1 MAEQFLQSL
10 TVTLKQYLS
19 LDTGQYMIP
28 FSQRPYEWTE
38 VQVERLFRDLTSLGL
53 PGAYETKHV
62 LNFFTFSNEEEKL
75 KLFDGQQRTVTT
87 LMIYAEGLR
96 LSVER
101 GELNVKFASKKYQNY
116 ISDEDENGTVTP
128 KVVFDKGEVTDEFY
142 KLIDFEN
149 DYLVKEHEGL
159 DLSIRSFIR
168 NRLKIQ
174 QLWREIVSDDPDVV
188 VKEIL
193 SRFLESTYL
202 IEIIATTEEVAQR
215 MFETLN
221 NTGKTLESY
230 YVLKNDLVS
239 KLGESVVREKWNKLD
254 DLLGDLDRR
263 TFLSTVA
270 TLFAGKIDKQ
280 NVLESIYTSYEGG
293 ISIGLLDALLE
304 IAVAYDKAIN
314 PNQMEISNVIER
326 DEYNYTIDSL
336 RDVFGLKQQTPM
348 LTAMILSNYSTSD
361 EIAVLKKVKSL
372 AVRLLFFKEGRA
384 NSFENPL
391 AEMAHAV
398 YEDKIPVKEIFN
410 KLQEGGLNISDDSL
424 RSVIVDREITT
435 PSARKKA
442 KFVFKELYNQELAKN
457 QSETMLPN
465 NLQKI
470 HYEHILPEK
479 PKSGSEWMKDFPDD
493 TTREHLTKTLGS
505 ATLLIGSKNEK
516 LGNKEFSDKREIYK
530 TSSLIENRRLAENK
544 RWTAKEIKKRS
555 VLLAEQFVKLYK

>member
-442 KFVFKELYNQELAKN
+442 KFVFKELYKQELAKN
-457 QSETMLPN
+457 QSDTMLPN

-493 TTREHLTKTLGS
+493 TTREHLTKTLGN

>member
-149 DYLVKEHEGL
+149 DYLAKEHEGL

-493 TTREHLTKTLGS
+493 TTREHLTKTLGN

>member
-239 KLGESVVREKWNKLD
+239 KLGESVVSEKWNKLD

-263 TFLSTVA
+263 TFLGTVA

-493 TTREHLTKTLGS
+493 TTREHLTKTLGN

>member
-263 TFLSTVA
+263 TFLGTVA

-493 TTREHLTKTLGS
+493 TTREHLTKTLGN

>member
-442 KFVFKELYNQELAKN
+442 KFVFKELYNQELEKN

-493 TTREHLTKTLGS
+493 TTREHLTKTLGN

>member
-263 TFLSTVA
+263 TFVSTVA

-493 TTREHLTKTLGS
+493 TTREHLTKTLGN

>member
-361 EIAVLKKVKSL
+361 EVAVLKKVKSL

-493 TTREHLTKTLGS
+493 TTREHLTKTLGN

>member
-493 TTREHLTKTLGS
+493 TTREHLTKTLGN

-555 VLLAEQFVKLYK
+555 VLLAEQFVKLYQ

>member
-1 MAEQFLQSL
+1 
-10 TVTLKQYLS
+10 
-19 LDTGQYMIP
+19 MIP

-38 VQVERLFRDLTSLGL
+38 VQVEQLFRDLTSLGL

-174 QLWREIVSDDPDVV
+174 QLWREIVSDDPDVL

-493 TTREHLTKTLGS
+493 TTREHLTKTLGN

>member
-470 HYEHILPEK
+470 HYEHILPAK

-493 TTREHLTKTLGS
+493 TTREHLTKTLGN

>member
-280 NVLESIYTSYEGG
+280 NVLESIYPSYEGG

-493 TTREHLTKTLGS
+493 TTREHLTKTLGN

>member
-10 TVTLKQYLS
+10 TVTLKQYMS

-442 KFVFKELYNQELAKN
+442 KFVFKELYNQELTKN

-493 TTREHLTKTLGS
+493 TTREHLTKTLGN

>member
-326 DEYNYTIDSL
+326 HEYNYTIDSL

-493 TTREHLTKTLGS
+493 TTREHLTKTLGN

>member
-493 TTREHLTKTLGS
+493 TTREHLTKTLGN
-505 ATLLIGSKNEK
+505 ATLLIVSKNEK

>member
-38 VQVERLFRDLTSLGL
+38 VQVERLFRDLTPLGL

-442 KFVFKELYNQELAKN
+442 KFVFKEIYNQELAKN

-479 PKSGSEWMKDFPDD
+479 PKSVSEWMKDFPDD
-493 TTREHLTKTLGS
+493 TTREHLTKTLGN

>member
-479 PKSGSEWMKDFPDD
+479 PKLGSEWMKDFPDD
-493 TTREHLTKTLGS
+493 TTREHLTKTLGN

>member
-493 TTREHLTKTLGS
+493 TTREHLTKTLGN

>member
-326 DEYNYTIDSL
+326 DEYNYTINSL

-493 TTREHLTKTLGS
+493 TTREHLTKTLGN

>member
-336 RDVFGLKQQTPM
+336 RDVFGLKQRTPM

-493 TTREHLTKTLGS
+493 TTREHLTKTLGN

>member
-38 VQVERLFRDLTSLGL
+38 VQVERLFRDLTPLGL

-442 KFVFKELYNQELAKN
+442 KFVFKEIYNQELAKN

-493 TTREHLTKTLGS
+493 TTREHLTKTLGN

>member
-442 KFVFKELYNQELAKN
+442 KFVFKEIYNQELAKN

-493 TTREHLTKTLGS
+493 TTREHLTKTLGN

-530 TSSLIENRRLAENK
+530 TSSLIKNRRLAENK

>member
-410 KLQEGGLNISDDSL
+410 KLQEGGLNISDDGL

-493 TTREHLTKTLGS
+493 TTREHLTKTLGN

>member
-239 KLGESVVREKWNKLD
+239 KPGESVVREKWNKLD

-263 TFLSTVA
+263 TFLGTVA

-493 TTREHLTKTLGS
+493 TTREHLTKTLGN

>member
-1 MAEQFLQSL
+1 M
-10 TVTLKQYLS
+10 
-19 LDTGQYMIP
+19 DTGQYMIP

-38 VQVERLFRDLTSLGL
+38 VQVERLFRDLTPLGL

-493 TTREHLTKTLGS
+493 TTREHLTKTLGN

>member
-1 MAEQFLQSL
+1 M
-10 TVTLKQYLS
+10 
-19 LDTGQYMIP
+19 
-28 FSQRPYEWTE
+28 
-38 VQVERLFRDLTSLGL
+38 
-53 PGAYETKHV
+53 
-62 LNFFTFSNEEEKL
+62 
-75 KLFDGQQRTVTT
+75 
-87 LMIYAEGLR
+87 
-96 LSVER
+96 
-101 GELNVKFASKKYQNY
+101 
-116 ISDEDENGTVTP
+116 
-128 KVVFDKGEVTDEFY
+128 
-142 KLIDFEN
+142 
-149 DYLVKEHEGL
+149 
-159 DLSIRSFIR
+159 
-168 NRLKIQ
+168 
-174 QLWREIVSDDPDVV
+174 
-188 VKEIL
+188 
-193 SRFLESTYL
+193 
-202 IEIIATTEEVAQR
+202 
-215 MFETLN
+215 
-221 NTGKTLESY
+221 
-230 YVLKNDLVS
+230 LKNDLVS

-493 TTREHLTKTLGS
+493 TTREHLTKTLGN

>member
-336 RDVFGLKQQTPM
+336 RDVFGLKQQKPM

-493 TTREHLTKTLGS
+493 TTREHLTKTLGN

>member
-493 TTREHLTKTLGS
+493 TTREHLTKTLGN

-544 RWTAKEIKKRS
+544 R
-555 VLLAEQFVKLYK
+555 

>member
-314 PNQMEISNVIER
+314 PNQMEISNVTER

-493 TTREHLTKTLGS
+493 TTREHLTKTLGN

-555 VLLAEQFVKLYK
+555 VLLAEQFVKLYQ

>member
-149 DYLVKEHEGL
+149 DSLVKEHEGL

-493 TTREHLTKTLGS
+493 TTREHLTKTLGN

>member
-10 TVTLKQYLS
+10 TVTLKQYMS

-215 MFETLN
+215 IFETLN

-493 TTREHLTKTLGS
+493 TTREHLTKTLGN

>member
-493 TTREHLTKTLGS
+493 TTREHLTKTLGN

-530 TSSLIENRRLAENK
+530 TSSLIENRRLSENK

>member
-442 KFVFKELYNQELAKN
+442 KFVFKEIYNQELAKN

-493 TTREHLTKTLGS
+493 TTREHLTKTLGN

>member
-1 MAEQFLQSL
+1 
-10 TVTLKQYLS
+10 
-19 LDTGQYMIP
+19 MIP

-493 TTREHLTKTLGS
+493 TTREHLTKTLGN

>member
-280 NVLESIYTSYEGG
+280 NVLESIYTSYESG

-493 TTREHLTKTLGS
+493 TTREHLTKTLGN

>member
-239 KLGESVVREKWNKLD
+239 KLGESVVREKWNKLE

-493 TTREHLTKTLGS
+493 TTREHLTKTLGN

>member
-174 QLWREIVSDDPDVV
+174 QLWREIVSDDPAVV

-493 TTREHLTKTLGS
+493 TTREHLTKTLGN

>member
-293 ISIGLLDALLE
+293 ILIGLLDALLE

-493 TTREHLTKTLGS
+493 TTREHLTKTLGN